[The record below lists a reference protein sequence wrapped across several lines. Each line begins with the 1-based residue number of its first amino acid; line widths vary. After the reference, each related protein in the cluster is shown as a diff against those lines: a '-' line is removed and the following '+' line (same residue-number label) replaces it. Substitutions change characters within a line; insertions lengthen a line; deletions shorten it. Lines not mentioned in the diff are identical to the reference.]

1 MSEPDA
7 FPKYLMKINGNRRF
21 LPFNEAYT
29 IYDSGSARVEF
40 GHYVLNEDFSVR
52 RMTDEDRLRISNAA
66 DKHSG
71 NK

>member
-1 MSEPDA
+1 MSEPTN
-7 FPKYLMKINGNRRF
+7 FPRYLMKINGNRRF
-21 LPFNEAYT
+21 LPFNEAYA
-29 IYDSGSARVEF
+29 IYDSGFAKVEF

-52 RMTDEDRLRISNAA
+52 RMTNEDRSKISNAA